1 MHALSYTKNGAE
13 IFLSENCNEN
23 EYEMIYVR
31 AFCSKRFEKLLHL
44 FSFVEK
50 VLRDVVEILAQNYS
64 LVIKQKDESQKGG
77 GKKTKQ
83 AKFSEK
89 RLFLTPWYA
98 LCSFLCRF
106 AHFHLTGTLLFSKQ
120 LSYKKG
126 FRNTQRWSL
135 LLDKW
140 GGSHEDPLSKL
151 FLRIVLT
158 VVLTILARLS
168 IFIDVNL
175 LGEAEGSSIWY

>member
-1 MHALSYTKNGAE
+1 M
-13 IFLSENCNEN
+13 
-23 EYEMIYVR
+23 VQ
-31 AFCSKRFEKLLHL
+31 
-44 FSFVEK
+44 
-50 VLRDVVEILAQNYS
+50 ILAQHYS
-64 LVIKQKDESQKGG
+64 LVIRQKDESQKGG

-140 GGSHEDPLSKL
+140 GGVPWRSFKQIIFENCFNSCFDNPCQAEYFHWCKFARWSWRKFFYMVLVGSIYPNPGLKL
-151 FLRIVLT
+151 FGG
-158 VVLTILARLS
+158 
-168 IFIDVNL
+168 NL
-175 LGEAEGSSIWY
+175 LCQSIQEWTKWSRELQCRTRF

>member
-1 MHALSYTKNGAE
+1 M
-13 IFLSENCNEN
+13 
-23 EYEMIYVR
+23 
-31 AFCSKRFEKLLHL
+31 
-44 FSFVEK
+44 
-50 VLRDVVEILAQNYS
+50 LRDVVQILAQHYS
-64 LVIKQKDESQKGG
+64 LVIRQKDESQKGG

-140 GGSHEDPLSKL
+140 GGSHEGPLSKL

-175 LGEAEGSSIWY
+175 LGETEGSSIWY